1 MPANHSVNSS
11 YSFQI
16 KSKLQ
21 RYALLLLVILS
32 FGVMLLGKADL
43 LVVNQVKSLF
53 QSLATP
59 FLAVISTPASYIG
72 KGLSNIQEL
81 ASIRVQN
88 NHLRE
93 ENEKLN
99 MVKFELENIRKEN
112 MYLSSLLNY
121 VPPPTAK
128 FTTTKIIADT
138 GSSFA
143 QSLIAYVGSDQN
155 IHKGDVVLTGEGLV
169 GRIASVGF
177 NSARIML
184 ITDIN
189 SKIPV
194 KVEPMDAPAIL
205 AGDNS
210 EYPELISLS
219 NDIKVNV
226 GDKIVTSGVAGVF
239 PAGLPIGT
247 IVSIDDGIIKIQPF
261 ADRNHLEIVRIVD
274 YGLSGLLP
282 EIPCEQVTP

>member
-1 MPANHSVNSS
+1 MPSNHSVNSS

-32 FGVMLLGKADL
+32 FGVMLIGKADL
-43 LVVNQVKSLF
+43 LIVNQVKTLF
-53 QSLATP
+53 NSVATP
-59 FLAVISTPASYIG
+59 FLTIIATPASYLG

-88 NHLRE
+88 KKLRE
-93 ENEKLN
+93 KNEKLN
-99 MVKFELENIRKEN
+99 MIQIELENIRKEN
-112 MYLSSLLNY
+112 LYLSSLLNY

-128 FTTTKIIADT
+128 FTTTKIIGDT

-143 QSLIAYVGSDQN
+143 QSLIAYVGLDQN
-155 IHKGDVVLTGEGLV
+155 IHKGDVVLTGDGLV
-169 GRIASVGF
+169 GRVASVGL
-177 NSARIML
+177 NAARIML

-205 AGDNS
+205 AGNNS
-210 EYPELISLS
+210 ETPELISLS
-219 NDIKVNV
+219 NDVKVNV

-239 PAGLPIGT
+239 PAGLPIGR

-282 EIPCEQVTP
+282 ETPCEQVTQ